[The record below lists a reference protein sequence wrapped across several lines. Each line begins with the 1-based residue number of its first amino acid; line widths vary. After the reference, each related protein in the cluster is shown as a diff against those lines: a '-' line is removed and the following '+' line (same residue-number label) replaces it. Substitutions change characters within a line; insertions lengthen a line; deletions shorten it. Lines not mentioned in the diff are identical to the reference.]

1 MASESFAWF
10 GPQVVART
18 RRAAKNGVNKTMA
31 ESAIVAKGN
40 HPGWINQTGNA
51 EGSIQ
56 ILQQA
61 KQVGDGAQG
70 EWGSI
75 GVNYMIWLELNH
87 GAALRNS
94 AAVNYP
100 NLAKNI
106 KGFM

>member
-1 MASESFAWF
+1 MASEAFVWF
-10 GPQVVART
+10 GPQVVLKT
-18 RRAAKNGVNKTMA
+18 RAAARNGVNKTMA
-31 ESAIVAKGN
+31 ESVVTGKNN
-40 HPGWINQTGNA
+40 HGGWINQTGNA

-56 ILQQA
+56 ILEQA

-75 GVNYMIWLELNH
+75 GVKYMIWLELNH

>member
-1 MASESFAWF
+1 MADKNFVWLGDA
-10 GPQVVART
+10 VLAKTRKAARD
-18 RRAAKNGVNKTMA
+18 GVNITM
-31 ESAIVAKGN
+31 SQAIITTKDN
-40 HPGWINQTGNA
+40 HPGWVNQTGNA

-56 ILQQA
+56 ILEQA

-100 NLAKNI
+100 SLAMNI
-106 KGFM
+106 RRAM